1 MMKEQGKSWRS
12 AGGFT
17 LVELIVV
24 IAILGILAGV
34 GTVAYTGYI
43 RAANEAADEQLMS
56 HTRYAAA
63 LGSMQNLDVTGA
75 ITIDNTGT
83 TVIGGEKTSENTN
96 DNYKTAIE
104 GWLKDAFGDGWSG
117 NKLKVGGSTATIR
130 IPIRS
135 ITLSAEDQV
144 AIEEYIDSNYYG
156 NEDSLANTVQELTG
170 LLEDWQVE
178 NPNGLEEHFT
188 PEEWQK
194 FLKDYD
200 IKSED
205 PNFDKKVAN
214 AMVLYLSDK
223 AGTMN
228 ADKIFG
234 QLANPEDGTVNLD
247 LETLNK
253 VIDENGKLPTYAL
266 MFAVVTGYANS
277 DYATEEFKT
286 YYNNNPPE
294 GITEVTELVTQ
305 MANTAGSEK
314 YVKNEARQ
322 DMTGYLGALKVIHT
336 YKDEIDITSN
346 NAYENNKTLALLQA
360 ILAAGG
366 N

>member
-63 LGSMQNLDVTGA
+63 LGSMQNLDVTGS

-83 TVIGGEKTSENTN
+83 RVIGGDNISATN
-96 DNYKTAIE
+96 DPAYQADIE
-104 GWLKDAFGDGWSG
+104 GWLKDAFGDGWNG

-130 IPIRS
+130 KPIRS
-135 ITLSAEDQV
+135 ITLSAEDQA

-156 NEDSLANTVQELTG
+156 NEDSLANTVQELID
-170 LLEDWQVE
+170 LLETWQEKNVG
-178 NPNGLEEHFT
+178 GLKGYFT
-188 PEEWQK
+188 SEEEWQT
-194 FLKDYD
+194 FLEEYGIASGDSD
-200 IKSED
+200 
-205 PNFDKKVAN
+205 FDKKVAN
-214 AMVLYLSDK
+214 AMVLYLSDQ
-223 AGTMN
+223 AGDMN
-228 ADKIFG
+228 AEEIFG
-234 QLANPEDGTVNLD
+234 QLAKEDGTVDLD
-247 LETLNK
+247 LETLDK

-277 DYATEEFKT
+277 DYATDEFKA
-286 YYNNNPPE
+286 YYNSNPPE
-294 GITEVTELVTQ
+294 GITEVTELVTK
-305 MANTAGSEK
+305 MANTVGSKE
-314 YVKNEARQ
+314 YVKNDALQ
-322 DMTGYLGALKVIHT
+322 DMTGYLGALDVINT
-336 YKDEIDITSN
+336 YKGEIDITSDI
-346 NAYENNKTLALLQA
+346 AYENNKTLALLQA